1 MINQNDAGSEAVK
14 ATHVCLRILIKK
26 NCFTVYFVF
35 ILYNVF
41 AHKKASFMKP
51 GIG

>member
-1 MINQNDAGSEAVK
+1 MINQNDAGTEAVK
-14 ATHVCLRILIKK
+14 ATHVCLRILIK
-26 NCFTVYFVF
+26 TVSPF
-35 ILYNVF
+35 ILFLYNVF